1 MCIIEVKNIGGEKV
15 ADLEV
20 SDNVYGL
27 ETPNIPV
34 MHQCVRYLMAL
45 DRAGTHSTKGRSQVS
60 GGGRKPWRQ
69 KGTGRARQGSIRA
82 PQWRGGGVVFGPTP
96 RDHSFSMNKKEIK
109 LAMRSALSAKRADNE
124 LLVIDHFAFEKPC
137 TKEAVKFIKNLG
149 LEGKRVTIALNE
161 DDVDTALSFRN
172 LPKVTVLFDR
182 EIDTYFMLDNN
193 VLVLAEPVATRLG
206 EVLA

>member
-45 DRAGTHSTKGRSQVS
+45 DRAGTHSTKGRSQVR

-96 RDHSFSMNKKEIK
+96 RDHSFRMNKKEIK
-109 LAMRSALSAKRADNE
+109 LAMRSALSAKRADGE
-124 LLVIDHFAFEKPC
+124 LLVIDRFDFEKPC
-137 TKEAVKFIKNLG
+137 TKEAVKFIKTLG

-161 DDVDTALSFRN
+161 DDVETALSFRN

>member
-1 MCIIEVKNIGGEKV
+1 MSTIEVKNIAGEKV
-15 ADLEV
+15 SDLELPDAV
-20 SDNVYGL
+20 YSIVPNV
-27 ETPNIPV
+27 PV
-34 MHQCVRYLMAL
+34 MHQCVRYLLAK
-45 DRAGTHSTKGRSQVS
+45 DRQGTHKVKNRHEVS

-109 LAMRSALSAKRADNE
+109 LAMRSALSAKLADNE
-124 LLVIDHFAFEKPC
+124 LIVINEFPYEKPH
-137 TKEAVKFIKNLG
+137 TKDGIKFLNDLG
-149 LEGKRVTIALNE
+149 IAGKRVTLVLPEGAIDAALC
-161 DDVDTALSFRN
+161 FRN
-172 LPKVTVLFDR
+172 IPTVTILFDR

>member
-34 MHQCVRYLMAL
+34 MHQCVRYLLAL
-45 DRAGTHSTKGRSQVS
+45 DRAGTHSTKGRSQVR

-96 RDHSFSMNKKEIK
+96 RDHSFRMNKKEIK
-109 LAMRSALSAKRADNE
+109 LAMRSALSAKRADGE
-124 LLVIDHFAFEKPC
+124 LLVIDRFDFEKPC
-137 TKEAVKFIKNLG
+137 TKEAVKFIKTLG

-161 DDVDTALSFRN
+161 DDVETALSFRN